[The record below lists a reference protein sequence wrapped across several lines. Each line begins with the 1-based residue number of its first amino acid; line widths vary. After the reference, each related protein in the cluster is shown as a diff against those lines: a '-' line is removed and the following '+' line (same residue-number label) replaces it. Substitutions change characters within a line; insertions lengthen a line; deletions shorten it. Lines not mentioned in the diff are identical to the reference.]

1 MKTLFALVA
10 LTISAFSLTTPS
22 FAANGAVYCKERGR
36 VVNALAE
43 EDAPAGCAGALMQ
56 GDACFTGSRA
66 AVIELI
72 NDGAFNW
79 DEEWLEKAHFK
90 GADEIAYTFR
100 DGPNELSD
108 KLSLVRCPRG
118 FFGR

>member
-1 MKTLFALVA
+1 MKALFALA
-10 LTISAFSLTTPS
+10 LLALSSPA
-22 FAANGAVYCKERGR
+22 FAANGAVYCKEQGR
-36 VVNALAE
+36 VVNALVKDEVAR
-43 EDAPAGCAGALMQ
+43 CAGALMQ
-56 GDACFTGSRA
+56 GEACFTGSRA

-90 GADEIAYTFR
+90 GQDEIAYTFR
-100 DGPNELSD
+100 DGPNEQSE
-108 KLSLVRCPRG
+108 KLTLARCPRG